1 MRISHGALDKDVRF
15 VKRYSCNGLSLSQV
29 RGVAS

>member
-1 MRISHGALDKDVRF
+1 MRISHGVLDTDVRF
-15 VKRYSCNGLSLSQV
+15 VKHYACNGLSLSQV